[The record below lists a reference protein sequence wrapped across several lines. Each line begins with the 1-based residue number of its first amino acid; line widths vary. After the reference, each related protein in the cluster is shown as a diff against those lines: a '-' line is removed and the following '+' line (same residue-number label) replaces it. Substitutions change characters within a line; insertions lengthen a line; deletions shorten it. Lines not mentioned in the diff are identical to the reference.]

1 MSDSL
6 EQVRKESALH
16 RAFQLQPECV
26 LGEDAVLLDLDCGNL
41 VIRGKKS
48 RPDGV
53 AALKD
58 GRLVCLEFKL
68 DASGDRDTTSAEL
81 ACSMSHRMDHVTA
94 HVGPV
99 TARRMHERYQRRF
112 VTGDG
117 LPTDLGEPLEPA
129 RAWAWG
135 YVYVI
140 AARSF
145 RSRQYVKSVIDQA
158 RRLCKHLP
166 PFELRLIEL
175 HGGVSEYGKV
185 HLTQSELVDGEV
197 LRGGAAYVCRD
208 DAELSSELD
217 WKTIPG
223 VCEFGLLLEE
233 HLHDL
238 LPDLKLRSKPRHN
251 TGGLFIGM
259 AHVWGLHLGD
269 VAFEVNL
276 RNDDP
281 HCQLY
286 FGKRE
291 DLTDRVHGVVPRM
304 RSALAA
310 LGDKGK
316 AVEIKTR
323 GSYVFK
329 VRFKP
334 GSSHTDMA
342 RRFSEI
348 IRLAKPEV
356 DPFIW

>member
-41 VIRGKKS
+41 VMRGKKG

-53 AALKD
+53 AALQD

-68 DASGDRDTTSAEL
+68 DASGDGDTTPAEL

-117 LPTDLGEPLEPA
+117 LPTHLGEPLEPA

-158 RRLCKHLP
+158 RRLCEHLP

-185 HLTQSELVDGEV
+185 HLTQSELVDRQV
-197 LRGGAAYVCRD
+197 LGGGAAYACRD
-208 DAELSSELD
+208 DAELSSQHD

-223 VCEFGLLLEE
+223 VCELGLLLRE

-238 LPDLKLRSKPRHN
+238 LPDLKLRSKSRHN
-251 TGGLFIGM
+251 TGKLFIGM

-286 FGKRE
+286 FGKRD
-291 DLTDRVHGVVPRM
+291 DLTDRVHAVIQPIR
-304 RSALAA
+304 RELEA
-310 LGDKGK
+310 LGDNSKS
-316 AVEIKTR
+316 VEISAN
-323 GSYVFK
+323 GSYLFK
-329 VRFKP
+329 VRFKS
-334 GSSHTDMA
+334 GSSRADLA
-342 RRFSEI
+342 SRFGKI
-348 IRLAKPEV
+348 IRLTKPEV